1 MTNQGALTTLNLMK
15 SRYAD
20 LDMKRIRLAC
30 DIAMDA
36 IKKQIPKKPIIERED
51 YPEINNFME
60 TYICPICNSELAGR
74 DQVGFTHRLH
84 KYCDCGQALDWSDE
98 E

>member
-20 LDMKRIRLAC
+20 LDIKRIRLAC

-36 IKKQIPKKPIIERED
+36 INKQMPKHIEHLEW
-51 YPEINNFME
+51 YPADRD
-60 TYICPICNSELAGR
+60 CPNCCSNLASY
-74 DQVGFTHRLH
+74 DKSVQ
-84 KYCDCGQALDWSDE
+84 YCPYCGQALEW
-98 E
+98 